1 MIHKNKI
8 LNKDESSIDC
18 ISDNDNIIIIEPRY
32 FPDDSYYKSLATK
45 SSNDFKNVTLTLY
58 EGNKLYRAFPS
69 DITIGEMGI
78 AFHLM
83 LGSSNYEYL
92 FFNYGD
98 GFIIDQ
104 NDKRKLKE
112 FGGTLFLEE
121 KGKGKI
127 IGTYIKVLGK
137 QINFT
142 IYSNDKSLSPHY
154 YRIGILN
161 KIEDIM
167 IYFEPIVERR
177 VEKINIGEIEIKKAE
192 DKKLFSLLSLGITKD
207 FDCQIEF
214 GENFNL

>member
-1 MIHKNKI
+1 MIPIINLWQQNLQMI
-8 LNKDESSIDC
+8 LKMLLLLYMKETNY
-18 ISDNDNIIIIEPRY
+18 IEH
-32 FPDDSYYKSLATK
+32 FLVILQLVKWVL
-45 SSNDFKNVTLTLY
+45 
-58 EGNKLYRAFPS
+58 
-69 DITIGEMGI
+69 
-78 AFHLM
+78 
-83 LGSSNYEYL
+83 SSNYEYL

-167 IYFEPIVERR
+167 IYSERIVRKR
-177 VEKINIGEIEIKKAE
+177 IKKIKIGKIEIKKDE
-192 DKKLFSLLSLGITKD
+192 DKRLYSLLSLGIIKD
-207 FDCQIEF
+207 FDCHIEF
-214 GENFNL
+214 GEEFNF